1 MSVRSNTRCNLKTY
15 ILMLKVIFS
24 DTIFAIMQDS
34 FLPKYSS
41 SPHFRGRVW
50 GVGSLFSPLQLITS
64 RGQGSHALSKSPLNK
79 QV

>member
-1 MSVRSNTRCNLKTY
+1 MSVGSNTRCNLKTY

-24 DTIFAIMQDS
+24 DTIFAIIQDS

-41 SPHFRGRVW
+41 SPQLARG
-50 GVGSLFSPLQLITS
+50 GGGGDSLFSALQLIAS

>member
-50 GVGSLFSPLQLITS
+50 GVGCGFFIFSPAAD
-64 RGQGSHALSKSPLNK
+64 HF
-79 QV
+79 